1 MMPNDAVLK
10 AHGIKPSLTRM
21 MIFEYLKTAQK
32 HPNVDEIYQALQS
45 RIPTLSKTTV
55 YNTLHLFTEKSIA
68 RAVMLK
74 DQENRY
80 DLAAHP
86 HAHFQCLH
94 CNEVF
99 DVAMMPDFDL
109 NQLMPNHEIQDV
121 SVLISGVCETCKAKE
136 AAQKSS

>member
-1 MMPNDAVLK
+1 MMQNDAVLK

-32 HPNVDEIYQALQS
+32 HPNVDEIYQALQPK
-45 RIPTLSKTTV
+45 IPTLSKTTV
-55 YNTLHLFTEKSIA
+55 YNTLHLFTEKSVA

-80 DLAAHP
+80 DLATHP

-94 CNEVF
+94 CKEVF
-99 DVAMMPDFDL
+99 DVFMLPEIHLEAVLPH
-109 NQLMPNHEIQDV
+109 HEIHDI
-121 SVLISGVCETCKAKE
+121 SVLISGVCADCKAAE
-136 AAQKSS
+136 VNQKS

>member
-32 HPNVDEIYQALQS
+32 HPNVDEIYQALQAQ
-45 RIPTLSKTTV
+45 IPTLSKTTV
-55 YNTLHLFTEKSIA
+55 YNTLHLFTEKHIA

-94 CNEVF
+94 CNEVY
-99 DVAMMPDFDL
+99 DVKIMPNIDF
-109 NQLMPNHEIQDV
+109 NQMMPNHIIEDV
-121 SVLISGVCETCKAKE
+121 SVLISGVCESCKTKE
-136 AAQKSS
+136 SNPPSS